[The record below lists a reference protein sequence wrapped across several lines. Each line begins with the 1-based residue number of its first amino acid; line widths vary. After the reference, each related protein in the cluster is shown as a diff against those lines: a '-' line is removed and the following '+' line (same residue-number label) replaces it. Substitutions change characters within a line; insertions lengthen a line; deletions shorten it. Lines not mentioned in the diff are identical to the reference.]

1 MNIIEELTK
10 DVIEKKEYYK
20 LKRIA
25 EIIGNNVLEGNKTAR
40 LPFTF
45 NEIEDYA
52 DQLESSNILVLVEP
66 ETNRVTLDWGL
77 ASWVQK

>member
-1 MNIIEELTK
+1 MNIIEELTQN
-10 DVIEKKEYYK
+10 VIEKKEHLK

-40 LPFTF
+40 LPYTF
-45 NEIEDYA
+45 NEIEAYT
-52 DQLESSNILVLVEP
+52 DQLESSNILVLVEA

-77 ASWVQK
+77 AS

>member
-25 EIIGNNVLEGNKTAR
+25 EIIGNNVLEGNKTDR

-52 DQLESSNILVLVEP
+52 DQLESSNILVLVEA
-66 ETNRVTLDWGL
+66 ETTRVTLDWGL
-77 ASWVQK
+77 AS

>member
-1 MNIIEELTK
+1 MIIIEELTRN
-10 DVIEKKEYYK
+10 VIEKKEHLK

-40 LPFTF
+40 LPFTYD
-45 NEIEDYA
+45 EIEAYT
-52 DQLESSNILVLVEP
+52 DQLESSNIMVLVEA

-77 ASWVQK
+77 VSWVLK

>member
-10 DVIEKKEYYK
+10 DVIEKKEHLK

-40 LPFTF
+40 LPYTF
-45 NEIEDYA
+45 NEIEAYA

-77 ASWVQK
+77 AS

>member
-1 MNIIEELTK
+1 MNIIEELTRN
-10 DVIEKKEYYK
+10 VIEKKEHLK

-40 LPFTF
+40 LPYTF
-45 NEIEDYA
+45 NEIEAYTN
-52 DQLESSNILVLVEP
+52 QLESSNILVLVEA

-77 ASWVQK
+77 AK

>member
-1 MNIIEELTK
+1 MNIIEELTQG
-10 DVIEKKEYYK
+10 VIEKKEYYK

-40 LPFTF
+40 LPFTY
-45 NEIEDYA
+45 NEVEAYT
-52 DQLESSNILVLVEP
+52 DQLESSNIMVLVEA

-77 ASWVQK
+77 AS

>member
-10 DVIEKKEYYK
+10 DVIEKKEHLK

-40 LPFTF
+40 LPYTF
-45 NEIEDYA
+45 NEIEAYT
-52 DQLESSNILVLVEP
+52 DQLEASNILVLVEA
-66 ETNRVTLDWGL
+66 ETTRVTLDWGL
-77 ASWVQK
+77 AS

>member
-1 MNIIEELTK
+1 MNFIEELTQE
-10 DVIEKKEYYK
+10 VIEKKEYYK

-40 LPFTF
+40 LPYTI
-45 NEIEDYA
+45 NEIEAYT

-77 ASWVQK
+77 AS